1 MWSYRSHFLLEI
13 VKGDLLTHKKDSQ
26 LPIKYLDDFFCYIA
40 NDAVWWTLRKLVA
53 EVVFRFLQLMDLE
66 AWKKT
71 LKSARL
77 KVTIKTEMIVSKE
90 KIRKVSKEG

>member
-1 MWSYRSHFLLEI
+1 M
-13 VKGDLLTHKKDSQ
+13 T
-26 LPIKYLDDFFCYIA
+26 FFCYIA
-40 NDAVWWTLRKLVA
+40 NDAVWWALRKLVA

-71 LKSARL
+71 LKSTRL